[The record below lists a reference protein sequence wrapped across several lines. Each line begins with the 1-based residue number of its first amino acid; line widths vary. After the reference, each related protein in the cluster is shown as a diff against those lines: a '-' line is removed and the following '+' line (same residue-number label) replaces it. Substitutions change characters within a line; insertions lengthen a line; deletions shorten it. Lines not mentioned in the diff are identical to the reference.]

1 MDLFKICILS
11 YPIDADKPE
20 IAEKAEFAELYYF

>member
-1 MDLFKICILS
+1 MCILS
-11 YPIDADKPE
+11 YPIDADRPE